1 MNGAMA
7 EPSVRITNA
16 PKISK
21 KKIMGANQNFLRTFR
36 NLQNSDIIASF
47 DILFSSY

>member
-1 MNGAMA
+1 MA
-7 EPSVRITNA
+7 DPSVRITNA

-21 KKIMGANQNFLRTFR
+21 KKMMGANHHFLRTFKK
-36 NLQNSDIIASF
+36 LQNSDIIANF